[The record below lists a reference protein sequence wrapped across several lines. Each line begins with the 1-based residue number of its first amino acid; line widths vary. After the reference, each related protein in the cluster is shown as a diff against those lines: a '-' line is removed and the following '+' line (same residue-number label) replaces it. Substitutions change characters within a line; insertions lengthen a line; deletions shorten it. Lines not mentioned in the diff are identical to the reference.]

1 MLALEEAADGVE
13 LEDSGVAEAPQELE
27 DSFQDSPEAQSQFG
41 AVLVDSKQ
49 TVQDLLQLEEQVLQ
63 P

>member
-1 MLALEEAADGVE
+1 MLAEEEAVEVEE
-13 LEDSGVAEAPQELE
+13 LEDSGVAAAPQELD
-27 DSFQDSPEAQSQFG
+27 DSFHYSPEAHSQFG

-49 TVQDLLQLEEQVLQ
+49 TVQDLLQLEVQVLH